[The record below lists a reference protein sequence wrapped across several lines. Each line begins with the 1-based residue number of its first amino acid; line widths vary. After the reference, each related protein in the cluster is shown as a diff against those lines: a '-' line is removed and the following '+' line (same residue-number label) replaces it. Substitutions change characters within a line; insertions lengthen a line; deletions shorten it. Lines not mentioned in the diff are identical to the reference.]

1 MVILIS
7 LLLIFIVIAIFI
19 FILFRSKNFKLN
31 VNLIMTLICTLFIVN
46 IVLSPERSLKS
57 ALYGGKLFI
66 TSVFPSIFPFLILI
80 NIMISFDG
88 INIYSKILGNII
100 CRPLRLPKNC
110 SVVLIVSMLCGYP
123 LGAKYAYDLYKKNA
137 IDIHTCHRLINIAS
151 NPSPIFI
158 LGVVGASMLK
168 NSSLG
173 VLLLLSTY
181 LSCVVMALILPRKK
195 NIYFKEVDN
204 LNTPKENKTLGEILK
219 SSTDNAFKT
228 AFSIGGFIVLFSVLT
243 SIIKNNILSDI
254 VLKNLS
260 LIFNIEKSA
269 LEGFFFGLLEM
280 TNGCSLIAPI
290 NMNIMY
296 KLVIISFLL
305 AFSGLSI
312 ISQTYSIIHNSKLSL
327 NKYIKLKFVQGI
339 ICSIITV
346 ILYKINIFNIAKET
360 FSQQALFY
368 NKNSFIMLLILQMLL
383 LITPIIIYKFKKL
396 FSSVS

>member
-1 MVILIS
+1 MIIFIS
-7 LLLIFIVIAIFI
+7 LLLTFIIISILI
-19 FILFRSKNFKLN
+19 FILFKSKNIKLN
-31 VNLIMTLICTLFIVN
+31 INLFMTLLCTIFIIN
-46 IVLSPERSLKS
+46 IVLSPESSLKS

-66 TSVFPSIFPFLILI
+66 TSVFPSVFPFLILI

-110 SVVLIVSMLCGYP
+110 SVVLIVSILCGYP

-168 NSSLG
+168 NHSFG
-173 VLLLLSTY
+173 VLLLVSTY
-181 LSCVVMALILPRKK
+181 LSCVIMALILPRKK
-195 NIYFKEVDN
+195 DVYFKE
-204 LNTPKENKTLGEILK
+204 LNNTKSVKRNKTLGEILK
-219 SSTDNAFKT
+219 SSIDNAFKT
-228 AFSIGGFIVLFSVLT
+228 AFSIGGFIILFSVLT

-260 LIFNIEKSA
+260 LIFNIQKST
-269 LEGFFFGLLEM
+269 LEGFFFGVLEM

-296 KLVIISFLL
+296 KLAMISFLL

-327 NKYIKLKFVQGI
+327 SRYMKRKFIQGI
-339 ICSIITV
+339 ICSIITI
-346 ILYKINIFNIAKET
+346 ILYKINIFNISKET
-360 FSQQALFY
+360 FSLKIVSN
-368 NKNSFIMLLILQMLL
+368 NKNSFILLLLIEMIL

-396 FSSVS
+396 FSCTS